1 MKKDAN
7 MNNNNNIWKN
17 YIYTYVSENNLL
29 EFYTNFL
36 QTFETEWNKF
46 ISDYNFNEL
55 CQLNN
60 GNRLR
65 PMLVFWGYLLNK
77 GDDALFDIK
86 NQDLSPI
93 INSCVMIEAIHK
105 MSLLVDDWIDDDI
118 ARHGSTTFHVIYGA
132 DTTVLLAMNIL
143 LKGFLG
149 LCSIHEKTHK
159 KSMPLSL
166 QIAYDMTLGALNEI
180 SSKEEVLDISKVKEI
195 INLET
200 SSIIRNGIVIGY
212 IEGGGNDNDI
222 INLLD
227 DIGYCCGY
235 IFQALNDLEPFGN
248 VNGLIQHKGTL
259 TTDILKNRK
268 NIVVAYIYAW
278 AKQNETEKLIKMN
291 NSDEIS
297 NYITSLMNKYH
308 ITKYIMTEISN
319 LQLRIRN
326 RISRIEIKTKHT
338 NWCKHF
344 NDFIDITVSASKK
357 RASC

>member
-1 MKKDAN
+1 MMKDSDINK
-7 MNNNNNIWKN
+7 NIWKN

-29 EFYTNFL
+29 DFYTKFL
-36 QTFETEWNKF
+36 KTFETEWNKF
-46 ISDYNFNEL
+46 ISDYDFSEL

-77 GDDALFDIK
+77 VDDALFDIS
-86 NQDLSPI
+86 NQDLYPI
-93 INSCVMIEAIHK
+93 MKPCIMIEAIHK

-149 LCSIHEKTHK
+149 LCTIHKN
-159 KSMPLSL
+159 SMPLAL

-180 SSKEEVLDISKVKEI
+180 SSKNEVFDISKVKEI
-195 INLET
+195 IDLET

-212 IEGGGNDNDI
+212 MEGNGNNKDI
-222 INLLD
+222 IDLLD

-235 IFQALNDLEPFGN
+235 IFQALNDLEPFCN
-248 VNGLIQHKGTL
+248 VNELMQHKGTL

-278 AKQNETEKLIKMN
+278 AKQNEIKKLSDMN
-291 NSDEIS
+291 NSDDIS
-297 NYITSLMNKYH
+297 NYISFLINKYH
-308 ITKYIMTEISN
+308 ITEHLMAEISN
-319 LQLRIRN
+319 LQLRIRD
-326 RISRIEIKTKHT
+326 RISKIETKTKRA

-344 NDFIDITVSASKK
+344 NNFIDITISASRK

>member
-1 MKKDAN
+1 MMKDSN
-7 MNNNNNIWKN
+7 INSNIWKN
-17 YIYTYVSENNLL
+17 YIYKYVSENNLL
-29 EFYTNFL
+29 DFYTIFL
-36 QTFETEWNKF
+36 ETFENEWNKF
-46 ISDYNFNEL
+46 ISDYDFREL

-77 GDDALFDIK
+77 NDDTLFDIS
-86 NQDLSPI
+86 NQDLYPI
-93 INSCVMIEAIHK
+93 MNPCIMIEAIHK

-149 LCSIHEKTHK
+149 ICSIHKNA
-159 KSMPLSL
+159 MPFAL

-180 SSKEEVLDISKVKEI
+180 SSKKEVFDISKVKEI

-212 IEGGGNDNDI
+212 IEGNGNDKDVI
-222 INLLD
+222 DLLD

-235 IFQALNDLEPFGN
+235 IFQALNDLEPFCN
-248 VNGLIQHKGTL
+248 SNGLMQHKGKL

-268 NIVVAYIYAW
+268 NIIVTYIYAW
-278 AKQNETEKLIKMN
+278 AKQDETEKLSKMN
-291 NSDEIS
+291 NSDDIS
-297 NYITSLMNKYH
+297 NYITTLIRKYN
-308 ITKYIMTEISN
+308 ITDHLMTEISN
-319 LQLRIRN
+319 LQLRIRD
-326 RISRIEIKTKHT
+326 RISKIKIKTKHS

-344 NDFIDITVSASKK
+344 NNFIDITISASRK